1 MCLAPTWSGSPR
13 MAASGSGRRDGTSFE
28 SDPINV
34 AVESGFYDVSDG
46 SGGTSS
52 EVEEWLARVEGPAH
66 TALTGIDQTS
76 RPPAPGSEA
85 REKLALFLALQMT
98 RTTQHRE
105 RVLFPKRVADWAGD
119 RRLTKDLVADYLR
132 TEHLGF
138 APHEREVE
146 GAFSYVSEHL
156 KDPGVVT
163 PTFAVE
169 MMFQSADELVGTILA
184 LKWTVEKLDGRG
196 GFITSDVPVIP
207 WRKVTRRDNHER
219 ARHRQGRGAPLPSRP
234 QQAASALCRN
244 DRVRMS
250 RFQRLAATAVIRYPG
265 L

>member
-1 MCLAPTWSGSPR
+1 MPR
-13 MAASGSGRRDGTSFE
+13 AYLERFASDGRVRVRRRDGTSFE

-169 MMFQSADELVGTILA
+169 MMFQSADELVERILA
-184 LKWTVEKLDGRG
+184 LKWTVEVDRRG

-207 WRKVTRRDNHER
+207 WRKVTRRDNHEGLGIDR
-219 ARHRQGRGAPLPSRP
+219 AEELRFPLDPSKQLVP
-234 QQAASALCRN
+234 CAETIGC
-244 DRVRMS
+244 V
-250 RFQRLAATAVIRYPG
+250 
-265 L
+265 